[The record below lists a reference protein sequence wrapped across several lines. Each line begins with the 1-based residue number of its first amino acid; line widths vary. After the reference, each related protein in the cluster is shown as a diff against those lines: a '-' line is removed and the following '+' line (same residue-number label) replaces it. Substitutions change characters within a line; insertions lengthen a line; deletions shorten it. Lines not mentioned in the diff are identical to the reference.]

1 MDTSTYRVLVVL
13 FVLVLLVDFVAL
25 VVLVV
30 LVIVVKLEPTRAGLF
45 SWSRSR

>member
-30 LVIVVKLEPTRAGLF
+30 LVIVVELEPARAGLF

>member
-30 LVIVVKLEPTRAGLF
+30 LVIVVELEPTRAGLF